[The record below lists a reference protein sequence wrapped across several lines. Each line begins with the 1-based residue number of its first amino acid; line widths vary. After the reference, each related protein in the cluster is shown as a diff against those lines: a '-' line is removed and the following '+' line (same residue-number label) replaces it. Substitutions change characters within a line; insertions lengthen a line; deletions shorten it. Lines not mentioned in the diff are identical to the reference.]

1 MNRICG
7 LDGRERIILKPLME
21 IHFEDLA
28 IDRMITLA

>member
-7 LDGRERIILKPLME
+7 LDGRDIIMLKALME
-21 IHFEDLA
+21 IHFKDLV